1 MWPALL
7 LVVWG
12 CATTPRHPSVP
23 LQRPRAP
30 IGLTP
35 TPGVSGTIV
44 VDAGHGGKDPG
55 TQHNG
60 LREKDL
66 NLDIVRRLR
75 TELKARGLA
84 AVLTRDRDEFIPLSQ
99 RPDVANRIAADLF
112 VSVHINASRNRRVSG
127 FEVYYP
133 RESVVN
139 GATAGLP
146 PGVEPAEVA
155 QPSASIRQILWDLF
169 MRHSRRDSTRMAS
182 YICRSMRERV
192 GARCRGIKGARFVV
206 LREAQMPAVL
216 VEVGY
221 VTNRSDAARLA
232 SPSYR
237 QAVAEAIAD
246 GVAAYLRERNG
257 QRKS

>member
-1 MWPALL
+1 M
-7 LVVWG
+7 WG
-12 CATTPRHPSVP
+12 CATTPRHPAVP
-23 LQRPRAP
+23 FERPPAP

-35 TPGVSGTIV
+35 APGVTGTVV

-55 TQHNG
+55 TQHSG

-66 NLDIVRRLR
+66 NLDIARRLR
-75 TELKARGLA
+75 TELKARGLI
-84 AVLTRDRDEFIPLSQ
+84 AVMTRDRDEFIPLSQ
-99 RPDVANRIAADLF
+99 RPEVANRIPADLF
-112 VSVHINASRNRRVSG
+112 VSVHINASRNRRVAG

-133 RESVVN
+133 RESVIN
-139 GATAGLP
+139 GAAAGLP

-155 QPSASIRQILWDLF
+155 QPSSSIRQILWDLF
-169 MRHSRRDSTRMAS
+169 MRHSRHDSTRMAS
-182 YICRSMRERV
+182 HICHSMRARL
-192 GARCRGIKGARFVV
+192 GTRCRGIKGARFVV
-206 LREAQMPAVL
+206 LREARMPAVL

-221 VTNRSDAARLA
+221 VTNRSDAERLA

-257 QRKS
+257 RHKT